1 MGPSSNWYRIADF
14 HSADHGFEPLW
25 SHLILRS
32 IMNPVLFNR
41 TINPQIPN
49 IKKMYDLFGW
59 KWYDLQ
65 TLQSYS
71 PSEKD
76 LKTELNKIYNELMS
90 NSEIDAIECG
100 RLSLR
105 KIFEEDCKTVIGLD
119 VHVEIESVF
128 DDEITDALNETISI
142 DPNRPMV

>member
-1 MGPSSNWYRIADF
+1 
-14 HSADHGFEPLW
+14 
-25 SHLILRS
+25 
-32 IMNPVLFNR
+32 MNPVLFNR